1 MGPGH
6 WNINLI
12 SNFLQRHNACKVWSA
27 KSKGLSCERL
37 QFSPWE
43 QILSLVILWVPAYM
57 CGKCGNASRLQ
68 NKKKVWELF
77 YMCKIPLSHCQSQK
91 WLGGRK
97 VSKMRKKS
105 STRERE
111 TQCRKCQQS
120 WLKFEPENTGCWR
133 KSSNGVLVFSAAWSS
148 PISAL
153 NNPWFYFVC
162 SSSSENK
169 ALCYKFTSLNLLQ
182 VLEPSNGTSK
192 SGIAHLFHHEL
203 FCIARV
209 QRRCKSY
216 ITWKSIYF
224 TAWFILLL
232 YLYGNFVYC
241 IISWF

>member
-1 MGPGH
+1 
-6 WNINLI
+6 
-12 SNFLQRHNACKVWSA
+12 
-27 KSKGLSCERL
+27 
-37 QFSPWE
+37 
-43 QILSLVILWVPAYM
+43 
-57 CGKCGNASRLQ
+57 
-68 NKKKVWELF
+68 
-77 YMCKIPLSHCQSQK
+77 MCKIPLSHCQSQK

-192 SGIAHLFHHEL
+192 SGIAHLFPFIMSCFVLPGFRGGVRAISPEN
-203 FCIARV
+203 
-209 QRRCKSY
+209 Q
-216 ITWKSIYF
+216 
-224 TAWFILLL
+224 FILLL
-232 YLYGNFVYC
+232 GLFCSFTFMV
-241 IISWF
+241 ILSIA